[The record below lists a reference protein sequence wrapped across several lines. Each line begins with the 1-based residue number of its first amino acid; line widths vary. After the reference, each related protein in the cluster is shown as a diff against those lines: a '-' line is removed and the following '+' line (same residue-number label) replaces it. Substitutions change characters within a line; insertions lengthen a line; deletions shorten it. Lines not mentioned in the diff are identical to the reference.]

1 MAELALQ
8 GVSKHFGAVMAVD
21 GVDLE
26 IAHGEFVVFV
36 GPSGCGKSTMLRMI
50 SGLESVTA
58 GRIRIG
64 GRDVTHV
71 PPSRRGVAMV
81 FQSYALFPHMT
92 AAQNIAFGLRL
103 ARTPND
109 EITRRVTEVAATL
122 QIEALLERYPREL
135 SGGQRQRVAIGR
147 SIIRHPQVFLFDE
160 PLSNLDAALRVRMR
174 LEIARLRDRLD
185 ATMVYV
191 THDQTE
197 AMTLADRIVVFNHG
211 RIEQVGAP
219 VHLYD
224 APANLFVAGFI
235 GAPAMNFVPAVV
247 ESPEGSG
254 KQVRFGSVSLPLPDV
269 REAVPRP
276 LPDVREAV
284 PRPLPDVREAVPRP
298 LPDNRESVL
307 GPVTFGVRPEHLS
320 VAPAGEG
327 DFIGR
332 VEIVE
337 KLGAESLIY
346 LQTEFSTDPVTIRVS
361 PEQRVRAGDVV
372 PVRVERGRFHLFG
385 TTGTVV

>member
-1 MAELALQ
+1 M
-8 GVSKHFGAVMAVD
+8 
-21 GVDLE
+21 
-26 IAHGEFVVFV
+26 
-36 GPSGCGKSTMLRMI
+36 
-50 SGLESVTA
+50 
-58 GRIRIG
+58 
-64 GRDVTHV
+64 
-71 PPSRRGVAMV
+71 
-81 FQSYALFPHMT
+81 
-92 AAQNIAFGLRL
+92 
-103 ARTPND
+103 
-109 EITRRVTEVAATL
+109 AATL

-269 REAVPRP
+269 REA
-276 LPDVREAV
+276 A
-284 PRPLPDVREAVPRP
+284 
-298 LPDNRESVL
+298 L

>member
-1 MAELALQ
+1 MADLALQ

-211 RIEQVGAP
+211 RIEQIGAP

-284 PRPLPDVREAVPRP
+284 SRALPDVREA
-298 LPDNRESVL
+298 VL